1 MEIFKWAKDIEKIYI
16 ELIEKSKKDNL
27 EEIQSFRAEQE
38 QILADSIQER
48 QNLVKSVLQTLSE
61 DIEKEVSSFKEKVSK
76 AIGNIVKKYE
86 ITKPQILEKAIQQL
100 GLDLNA

>member
-16 ELIEKSKKDNL
+16 ELIEKSKKENL

-61 DIEKEVSSFKEKVSK
+61 DIEKEKVSK